1 MTSVNSRPDVQHV
14 SEALRRAAAGG
25 RVGLRVAE
33 ELQGFVFGPGHVDAP
48 VIRALVQPVGL
59 VVVVGADAG
68 QTQHGVPVFD
78 QLRLQTPPSQTQTPR
93 PIRTDIQIRFEVGSD
108 SKPMRFN

>member
-78 QLRLQTPPSQTQTPR
+78 QLRLQTPPSQTQIPR
-93 PIRTDIQIRFEVGSD
+93 PIRTDIQIRLSGVGL
-108 SKPMRFN
+108 